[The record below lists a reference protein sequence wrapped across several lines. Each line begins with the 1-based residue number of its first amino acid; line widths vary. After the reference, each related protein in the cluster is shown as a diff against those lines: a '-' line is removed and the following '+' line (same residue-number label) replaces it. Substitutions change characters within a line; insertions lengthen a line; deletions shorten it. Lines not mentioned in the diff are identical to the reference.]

1 MMNHSPDWTITII
14 IMEINEILVTESGD
28 DTTGDD
34 NVTKQEAG
42 VAEINKL
49 NLQAPTVDSQ
59 NRSR

>member
-1 MMNHSPDWTITII
+1 MMNHSPDWTITIT
-14 IMEINEILVTESGD
+14 IMEINEILVTEAGD

>member
-1 MMNHSPDWTITII
+1 MMNHSPDWTITIT

-34 NVTKQEAG
+34 NVTKQEAV

>member
-1 MMNHSPDWTITII
+1 MMNHSPDWTITIT